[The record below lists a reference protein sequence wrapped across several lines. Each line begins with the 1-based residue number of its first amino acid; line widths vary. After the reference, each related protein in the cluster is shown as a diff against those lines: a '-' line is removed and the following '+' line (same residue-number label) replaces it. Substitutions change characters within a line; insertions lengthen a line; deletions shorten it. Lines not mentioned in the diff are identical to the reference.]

1 MGGGGAFGIGGFSR
15 LGLRPGDPVVPLW
28 PLPPLQIAPFA
39 KAGLAVGRRGLRQT
53 LYAGGPLE
61 KHKAIAIVIFLGVST
76 LCAVRDGR
84 EQAIGTVLILALFLI
99 PIMFYRVI
107 ALLSS
112 FGFPE
117 VFAKDYGS
125 ENHPGPYAFFFWI
138 LFLIACCF
146 IVFEWSLY

>member
-1 MGGGGAFGIGGFSR
+1 M
-15 LGLRPGDPVVPLW
+15 
-28 PLPPLQIAPFA
+28 
-39 KAGLAVGRRGLRQT
+39 QT
-53 LYAGGPLE
+53 SYAGGRLE
-61 KHKAIAIVIFLGVST
+61 KHKAIAIVMFLGVST

-84 EQAIGTVLILALFLI
+84 EQAMNTVFILALFLM

-107 ALLSS
+107 AFLSS

-125 ENHPGPYAFFFWI
+125 ANHPGPYAFFFWI